1 MLRPKD
7 DGSYEAECLMM
18 PNCACTARTRQQAL
32 ETMQT
37 LVNQALREER
47 VGSMRYEIVYLA
59 VGEAR

>member
-1 MLRPKD
+1 
-7 DGSYEAECLMM
+7 MM